1 MDTMVM
7 HWLDWLVVILFFVM
21 ILWIGI
27 RSGKKINNSED
38 FFIGGG
44 KIPWWLSG
52 ISHHV
57 SGYSGVVF
65 VGYAGIAYTQG
76 MSIYFWWAVN
86 IAIATAIGAITIIPR
101 WPRLRR
107 ALGIQ
112 SPTEY
117 LKMRYS
123 QSAQL
128 LVAISGIVTKLLDVA
143 AKWTSMGLL
152 LYGFTGIP
160 IWVGVVVSG
169 IISLIYIAIGGIL
182 ADLWTD
188 FVQFIVQ
195 IAAGLALFIGVI
207 IHLGEYGLSF
217 FSVFSELPTAGT
229 AVFNAG
235 RGQGSLS
242 WTLLYF
248 FVIFF
253 SYSGGTWNLAARF
266 ISTPNGKEAKKAAL
280 FSAGLYLV
288 WPFILFFPMFCGPL
302 LFPGLTQKAAE
313 ATLYATLTNTFLP
326 VGMVGLV
333 LASMFANTM
342 TMCNSDANTI
352 SAVLTRDILPIFKP
366 EILKASEKK
375 SLWYARITTI
385 AFTGFTVILALF
397 SDYFG
402 GVTGLILTW
411 FAALLGPTAIPL
423 LLGLFPRFKYCD
435 SKAAI
440 SSMIAGLGVFVAT
453 KMGLTFEADI
463 ALIAPLATSFVVYYG
478 IGLYNQYV
486 AKKTVKPEIEQL
498 MTALSDK
505 NE

>member
-7 HWLDWLVVILFFVM
+7 HWLDWLVVVLFFVM

-27 RSGKKINNSED
+27 RSGKKINSSED

-52 ISHHV
+52 ISHHI

-169 IISLIYIAIGGIL
+169 IVSLIYIAIGGIL

-207 IHLGEYGLSF
+207 IHLADYGLSF
-217 FSVFSELPTAGT
+217 FSIFTELPTAGT

-326 VGMVGLV
+326 IGMVGLV

-435 SKAAI
+435 SKSAI
-440 SSMIAGLGVFVAT
+440 ASMIAGLGVFVAT
-453 KMGLTFEADI
+453 KMGLSFEADI

-486 AKKTVKPEIEQL
+486 AKKQVKPEIEQL